1 MKSLLYL
8 SLLLH
13 LLFYLHA
20 VRAGP
25 IVISNGDDIIDDV
38 EIDDEFTTQT
48 VERLSSAATCLVASV
63 EYTHGQQIYR
73 VDPCEFCLC
82 LDGEM
87 FCWWQDCPPALEG
100 PCKDKRPFTSCQA
113 SENENAIESAPQSRP
128 GSPSRREVP
137 IITTSATNNSSTT
150 TSTSDSSSATST
162 SQSVTTNSKQSN
174 PTSENSQQHTLSLV
188 YVNSSNNGRV
198 STPAAGVTVDSTTVT
213 PKQCLIMG
221 ISYNIGDRLPHTTG
235 NCVECICGAGA
246 QIVCS
251 PYQCAPSV
259 DDINDYRPAGLRSG
273 QPDVF

>member
-1 MKSLLYL
+1 MKNLFYL
-8 SLLLH
+8 SLLLQ

-20 VRAGP
+20 VVRAGP
-25 IVISNGDDIIDDV
+25 ILINNSDDLIDDV
-38 EIDDEFTTQT
+38 EVDDEFTTQT

-73 VDPCEFCLC
+73 ADPCEFCLC

-113 SENENAIESAPQSRP
+113 SENENAIDSASHS
-128 GSPSRREVP
+128 SPSASSRREASIP
-137 IITTSATNNSSTT
+137 ITT
-150 TSTSDSSSATST
+150 TSTINATASSTSSP
-162 SQSVTTNSKQSN
+162 SQSVETNSNLASQN
-174 PTSENSQQHTLSLV
+174 SETLV
-188 YVNSSNNGRV
+188 IDNNNNSSGGQV
-198 STPAAGVTVDSTTVT
+198 STSAASAPAIAGPLIVDVTTGT
-213 PKQCLIMG
+213 PKRCSIMG
-221 ISYNIGDRLPHTTG
+221 RSYNIGDRLPHNTG

-251 PYQCAPSV
+251 PHQCAPSV